1 MIVLQSVVL
10 RLVPGLGPPPY
21 LLTHLLTH
29 LLTCSEEGEE
39 DEEDEEI
46 FLYYASTCAWYI
58 SYRGSM
64 EAGAPHGW
72 LRCPSA
78 AVDGARDYTPDTSAA
93 LSEAWPVW
101 YGRLRGPSG

>member
-1 MIVLQSVVL
+1 
-10 RLVPGLGPPPY
+10 
-21 LLTHLLTH
+21 

-101 YGRLRGPSG
+101 YGRLRGPSGWLAEAGPESLVRAW